1 MGFNGR
7 PRSEGVAARRAARR
21 AGAKRPA
28 RPPRFRIAIDPLTS
42 PRPTRSELRRGHP
55 MTHRRTWG
63 SRVPAGTIPY
73 TRRRRTA
80 GSDDR
85 DGSPI
90 GRRERFASSGRR
102 PVPGQPRGD
111 WPVPSI
117 ALPRQGGVRTA
128 RRTSRGTDTSR
139 SREGEPRARLEPL
152 LESRDPGRE
161 ATRSPTAPRVSDG
174 VECRRARARG
184 SPRSRR
190 LSRRRAPA
198 PPHRSAPPHT
208 RPGSP
213 WPPVP
218 SRAVPTRA
226 EPRGR
231 TPTAGALPH
240 GRETLWG
247 PSPGLSSKTVPRCEP
262 ICHRYPKRMWSR

>member
-1 MGFNGR
+1 
-7 PRSEGVAARRAARR
+7 
-21 AGAKRPA
+21 
-28 RPPRFRIAIDPLTS
+28 
-42 PRPTRSELRRGHP
+42 

-102 PVPGQPRGD
+102 PVPGQPRGY
-111 WPVPSI
+111 WPEPGI
-117 ALPRQGGVRTA
+117 ALRRQGGVRTA

-139 SREGEPRARLEPL
+139 SREGERQARLEPL
-152 LESRDPGRE
+152 LESRDPGWE

-174 VECRRARARG
+174 VESRRARARG
-184 SPRSRR
+184 RSRAPR

-198 PPHRSAPPHT
+198 PRHRSAPPHT
-208 RPGSP
+208 PPGLP
-213 WPPVP
+213 WPPIP
-218 SRAVPTRA
+218 ARAVPTRA

>member
-1 MGFNGR
+1 
-7 PRSEGVAARRAARR
+7 
-21 AGAKRPA
+21 
-28 RPPRFRIAIDPLTS
+28 
-42 PRPTRSELRRGHP
+42 

-63 SRVPAGTIPY
+63 SRVPVGTIPY
-73 TRRRRTA
+73 TRRRHTA
-80 GSDDR
+80 GSEAR

-90 GRRERFASSGRR
+90 GRRERCSPHLEGQ
-102 PVPGQPRGD
+102 PVPGQPRGYR
-111 WPVPSI
+111 PVPSI
-117 ALPRQGGVRTA
+117 APPRQGGVRTA

-139 SREGEPRARLEPL
+139 SREGERQARLEPL
-152 LESRDPGRE
+152 LESRDPGWE

-184 SPRSRR
+184 RPRAPR

-198 PPHRSAPPHT
+198 PQHRSAPPHT
-208 RPGSP
+208 PPGLP

-231 TPTAGALPH
+231 TPTAGGLPH
-240 GRETLWG
+240 GHETLG
-247 PSPGLSSKTVPRCEP
+247 DPSPGLSSRTVPRCDP
-262 ICHRYPKRMWSR
+262 IWDRDPKRMSPR